1 MLTTKQ
7 KYIAITAILI
17 LISCSMA
24 HSATLNLQV
33 KTDKFAY
40 SPGDTVLWTIYA
52 WASTG
57 DNRGIAL
64 LSVDLDDDTNDLLNL
79 PFTEAGQF
87 TDSAYGNDEKFEI
100 MGNEDGGTT
109 SSEPPDLRD
118 ITVMQMP
125 LDKVLDIGNDGSTDH
140 ILATGSYT
148 VSVIGTHALNVIF
161 KGANCWPDSI
171 NYPVAFDLVIENP
184 AIFQVVLSADVN
196 ADNYVDFL
204 DYAIISQNWPQT
216 NCAATSD
223 CNATDLNRDGTV
235 NLPDIAIFASQ
246 WLSCTDPANTFCDQ
260 FWK

>member
-1 MLTTKQ
+1 MRTGIQ
-7 KYIAITAILI
+7 KHIAITAILI

-33 KTDKFAY
+33 KTDKIAY

-52 WASTG
+52 WAGTG

-64 LSVDLDDDTNDLLNL
+64 LSVHLDDDTDDWLNV

-87 TDSAYGNDEKFEI
+87 TDSAYGVDEKFII
-100 MGNEDGGTT
+100 MGMGTPFG
-109 SSEPPDLRD
+109 EPPELRD
-118 ITVMQMP
+118 ITVMQWNW
-125 LDKVLDIGNDGSTDH
+125 DKVLDIGNDGSTDH

-148 VSVIGTHALNVIF
+148 AQAFGAHNLNVTLNA
-161 KGANCWPDSI
+161 ANYWPDSI
-171 NYPVAFDLVIENP
+171 SNP
-184 AIFQVVLSADVN
+184 LEFEASDSVSASFVVVLTADVN

-204 DYAIISQNWPQT
+204 DYAIILQNWPQT

-246 WLSCTDPANTFCDQ
+246 WLSCTDPANILCDQ